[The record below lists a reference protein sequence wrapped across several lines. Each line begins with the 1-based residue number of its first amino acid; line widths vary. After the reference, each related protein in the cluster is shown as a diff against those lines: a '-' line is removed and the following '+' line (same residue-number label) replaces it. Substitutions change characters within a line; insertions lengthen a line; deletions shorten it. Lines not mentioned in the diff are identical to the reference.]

1 MMKMD
6 FQLNYFVLYGLVF
19 ALNVIFSV
27 VCDESVDFESN
38 GLFKID
44 GKVDLNSYRDK
55 EWMMQTRV
63 LVDGGNYVGLLRADG
78 SFTINGVPS
87 GSYVVEVSHPNF
99 IFDAARVD
107 ITSKGKMRARKVNY
121 LQPSLV
127 KNIQYPLEIKER
139 MKANYFQTR
148 EQWRFQD
155 FLMNPMVLTMVLPL
169 FLIMVLPKMMNAA
182 DPGAQKEMQNQM
194 KALNDKS
201 SMPDISEIL
210 AGWLGGND
218 NKKTSK
224 SKAVKRRS

>member
-1 MMKMD
+1 MKMN
-6 FQLNYFVLYGLVF
+6 FQFNYIALYGLIV
-19 ALNVIFSV
+19 AINLICSV
-27 VCDESVDFESN
+27 LCDESIDSETI
-38 GLFKID
+38 GLFRID
-44 GKVDLNSYRDK
+44 GKVDLVSYRDK
-55 EWMMQTRV
+55 DWMMQTRV
-63 LVDGGNYVGLLRADG
+63 MVDGGNYVGLLRSDG

-107 ITSKGKMRARKVNY
+107 ITSKGKMRARRVNY

-201 SMPDISEIL
+201 SMPDISEML
-210 AGWLGGND
+210 AGWLGGAD

-224 SKAVKRRS
+224 TKATKRRS

>member
-1 MMKMD
+1 MIKMN
-6 FQLNYFVLYGLVF
+6 FQWNYFVLYVVF
-19 ALNVIFSV
+19 VGICLICSV
-27 VCDESVDFESN
+27 LCDESVDSDNN
-38 GLFKID
+38 GHFKID
-44 GKVDLNSYRDK
+44 GKVDLVAYRDK
-55 EWMMQTRV
+55 DWMMQTRV
-63 LVDGGNYVGLLRADG
+63 LVDGGDYVGLLRSDG

-87 GSYVVEVSHPNF
+87 GSYVIEVSHPNF

-121 LQPSLV
+121 LQPSIV

-182 DPGAQKEMQNQM
+182 DPGAQKEMQSQM

-201 SMPDISEIL
+201 AMPDISEML
-210 AGWLGGND
+210 AGWLGGGD
-218 NKKTSK
+218 SKKASK
-224 SKAVKRRS
+224 TKAVKRRS

>member
-1 MMKMD
+1 MKMD
-6 FQLNYFVLYGLVF
+6 FQWNNFAFCVLVLVINLICL
-19 ALNVIFSV
+19 AL
-27 VCDESVDFESN
+27 CDESIDSETA

-44 GKVDLNSYRDK
+44 GKVDLASHRDK
-55 EWMMQTRV
+55 DWMMQTRV
-63 LVDGGNYVGLLRADG
+63 LVDGGNYVGLLRSDG

-121 LQPSLV
+121 LQPSVV

-201 SMPDISEIL
+201 AMPDISEIL
-210 AGWLGGND
+210 AGWLGGPD

-224 SKAVKRRS
+224 TKATKRRS